1 MRTRVPN
8 PEEIAELVAFLPR
21 LYAEG
26 FQPIKA
32 WHGGTRNAQG
42 ALTLPWP
49 DYNDVVEAF
58 FRAASRDCW
67 LDYNYSPEEAAQLL
81 RDEDRVRNAGIDEIK
96 TMLTFCVRGE
106 RFSDGHWGAMVEGG
120 YVRRLLERLAE
131 IGGINHQEEQ

>member
-1 MRTRVPN
+1 MRTRVPT

-32 WHGGTRNAQG
+32 WHGGTKDAQG

-49 DYNDVVEAF
+49 EYNDIVEAF
-58 FRAASRDCW
+58 FRTASSDCW
-67 LDYNYSPEEAAQLL
+67 LDYDYRPEVAAQMLE
-81 RDEDRVRNAGIDEIK
+81 DEDRVRNAGLDDIK

-120 YVRRLLERLAE
+120 YLRRLLERLAE
-131 IGGINHQEEQ
+131 IGNINRQEER